1 MCPRTDRL
9 GARGSS
15 MGLHWAGIGVRVE
28 SIGAWRAGV
37 SSPAVLSG
45 RIVGV
50 FGKDRA
56 NHFGETGIDLPLKTE
71 GTKRRKIRSGV
82 VWSISS

>member
-9 GARGSS
+9 GVRGSS

-45 RIVGV
+45 RIVV
-50 FGKDRA
+50 HTMVA
-56 NHFGETGIDLPLKTE
+56 CV
-71 GTKRRKIRSGV
+71 RSRSY
-82 VWSISS
+82 WP